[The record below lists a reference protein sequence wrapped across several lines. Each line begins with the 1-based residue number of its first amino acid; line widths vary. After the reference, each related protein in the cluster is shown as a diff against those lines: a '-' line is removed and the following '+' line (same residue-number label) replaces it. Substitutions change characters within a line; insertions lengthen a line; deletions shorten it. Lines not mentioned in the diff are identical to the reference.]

1 MSPSN
6 HPVSVI
12 IPTHNR
18 SASLKRTLDAL
29 LVQTYPVQKID
40 VTVVADGCTD
50 ATVEMLQSYQAP
62 FALTILQQPGQG
74 VAAARNLGAAT
85 ATGDLLLFLDD
96 DVEPSPSLIDVHV
109 KVHQTR
115 PGHVVMGPYVPLL
128 YGHGDFFRIVLRAWW
143 YDKFEAMS
151 RAGHRYTYRDLL
163 SGNLSLSR
171 EVFSSAGGFDS
182 SIRSAGGED
191 YEFGARLIKA
201 GVPFHFATDAL
212 AYHHEQETTDLDRA
226 LQRLRQE
233 GYADVVIGR
242 RHPDLRPTLLL
253 VHFQEPKS
261 VLDYIVHALAFRHPG
276 VGDRTALLLRQF
288 LRIFE
293 RLRLRTAWRKIF
305 GGLLHYWYLRGAA
318 KELGTAKALD
328 KFYQGGT
335 VSIAQADFEIE
346 IDLADGL
353 KAAEQELD
361 HVKPAGVRLRYR
373 EHTIGRIPPQ
383 PGAEPLRGEHLRPIL
398 ARSELA
404 WPLLRALVMEA
415 AWAQQRIPTSRRP
428 TIAQLHC
435 EV

>member
-1 MSPSN
+1 
-6 HPVSVI
+6 
-12 IPTHNR
+12 
-18 SASLKRTLDAL
+18 
-29 LVQTYPVQKID
+29 
-40 VTVVADGCTD
+40 
-50 ATVEMLQSYQAP
+50 
-62 FALTILQQPGQG
+62 
-74 VAAARNLGAAT
+74 
-85 ATGDLLLFLDD
+85 
-96 DVEPSPSLIDVHV
+96 
-109 KVHQTR
+109 
-115 PGHVVMGPYVPLL
+115 
-128 YGHGDFFRIVLRAWW
+128 
-143 YDKFEAMS
+143 
-151 RAGHRYTYRDLL
+151 LL
-163 SGNLSLSR
+163 SGNLSLSK
-171 EVFSSAGGFDS
+171 EVFSSTGGFDS

-253 VHFQEPKS
+253 VNFQEPKS
-261 VLDYIVHALAFRHPG
+261 LLDYIVHALAFRHPG
-276 VGDRTALLLRQF
+276 VGDRTALLLRKF
-288 LRIFE
+288 LLIFE
-293 RLRLRTAWRKIF
+293 RLRLRTAWRRIF

-318 KELGTAKALD
+318 KELGTKALV
-328 KFYQGGT
+328 KFYQGGAA
-335 VSIAQADFEIE
+335 SIAQADFEIE

-361 HVKPAGVRLRYR
+361 HVRPAGVRLRYR

-398 ARSELA
+398 ARGELS
-404 WPLLRALVMEA
+404 WPLLRVLVMEA

-435 EV
+435 EL